1 MSTFHGLE
9 MAKQALFAQQSALY
23 TTGHN
28 ISNINTK
35 GYSRQRVNFETSSP
49 YPAPSRNRPEI
60 PGQMGTGVQVG
71 TVERIRN
78 QFLDQQFRAE
88 NSKAGY
94 YGEKTNALS
103 RMEGILNEPSDS
115 GLSHTMNQFWKSL
128 QDLGTNPKNS
138 GARAVVAERG
148 LALSETFNHLSE
160 SLNSIRT
167 DLKSQIDVTV
177 QDANSLVRQIN
188 EINEQVQKV
197 EPHGM
202 LPNDLYD
209 ERDRLIDELSQIVNI
224 KVSYDNSSTSSSKIA
239 QGIVKIE
246 LVGEKGNSLEGGPVY
261 LLEGKLAQDGA
272 SGINELSITE
282 SSDGITGIKVG
293 NQTLDSL
300 ATVGSLKGLIESY
313 GYVDEAGDVKGIYP
327 TMIADLDQL
336 AYEFATEF
344 NRVHSEGRFIDGDGN
359 EIFGGDF
366 FIIDAEA
373 GAAGTMTV
381 VKDIL
386 DDPNLIAASS
396 DGSAGN
402 SDNALSLGE
411 VLKKP
416 FKNSDGEDV
425 LGGQSVTGFY
435 QSLIGKLG
443 VDGEEAKRMAG
454 NTAIL
459 SAQVERERMSISAVS
474 LDEEMTNMIQFQHAY
489 NAAARSM
496 TSIDEMLDRI
506 INGMGLVGR

>member
-28 ISNINTK
+28 ISNLNTK
-35 GYSRQRVNFETSSP
+35 GYSRQRVNLETMSP
-49 YPAPSRNRPEI
+49 YPSASRNRPEI
-60 PGQMGTGVQVG
+60 PGQMGTGVQIG

-94 YGEKTNALS
+94 YEVKTNAFS

-115 GLSHTMNQFWKSL
+115 GLSSTMNEFWKSL

-138 GARAVVAERG
+138 GARAVVAERA
-148 LALSETFNHLSE
+148 LALTETFNHINK

-167 DLKSQIDVTV
+167 DLKSEMDATV
-177 QDANSLVRQIN
+177 QKANSLVRQIN

-197 EPHGM
+197 EPHGL

-209 ERDRLIDELSQIVNI
+209 ERDRLIDELSKIVNI
-224 KVSYDNSSTSSSKIA
+224 KVSYDESSTSSLDIA
-239 QGIVKIE
+239 QGIAKIE
-246 LVGEKGNSLEGGPVY
+246 LVGDKGQALENGPIY
-261 LLEGKLAQDGA
+261 LLEGKLAHGGA
-272 SGINELSITE
+272 SGINELSVLEQAGYI
-282 SSDGITGIKVG
+282 SGIQVG
-293 NQTLDSL
+293 NQLTDPL

-313 GYVDEAGDVKGIYP
+313 GYLDKAGDVKGVYP
-327 TMIADLDQL
+327 SMIADIDQM
-336 AYEFATEF
+336 AYEFAIEF
-344 NRVHSEGRFIDGDGN
+344 NRVHSEGKYIDEDGN
-359 EIFGGDF
+359 EQTGGEF
-366 FIIDAEA
+366 FKIENKE
-373 GAAGTMTV
+373 GAAGTITV
-381 VKDIL
+381 VQEIL
-386 DDPNLIAASS
+386 DHPNQIAASK
-396 DGSAGN
+396 DGSSGN
-402 SDNALSLGE
+402 GDQALALGN
-411 VLKKP
+411 VLKEP
-416 FKNSDGEDV
+416 FKDADGTDL
-425 LGGQSVTGFY
+425 LGGHSVTGFY
-435 QSLIGKLG
+435 ESLIGKLG
-443 VDGEEAKRMAG
+443 VDGEEAKRMAS

-459 SAQVERERMSISAVS
+459 SAQVERERMSVSAVS
-474 LDEEMTNMIQFQHAY
+474 LDEEMANMIQFQHAY